1 MSGLTL
7 LDIESE
13 LSYAYL
19 HAVAAK
25 AGMSCTVSG
34 RHEDNRGVDA
44 MVRAWGPFT
53 GGGTITDLPLDIQL
67 KATWQTPTE
76 TTTHVSY
83 DLKGIHRYEQLR
95 KPTVSPHRILVV
107 LFLPKAD
114 TDWLLHS
121 VDQLVLKRCA
131 YWVSLRNAPATTNST
146 GVTVHLPKAQVFSPV
161 ELQNLAARLS
171 HTNASID
178 YLAP

>member
-1 MSGLTL
+1 MSGLSL

-25 AGMSCTVSG
+25 AGMSCKPSG

-44 MVRAWGPFT
+44 EVRAWGPFT
-53 GGGTITDLPLDIQL
+53 GGGTITDLSIDVQL

-76 TTTHVSY
+76 TSTHISY
-83 DLKGIHRYEQLR
+83 NLQGIHRYDQLR
-95 KPTVSPHRILVV
+95 KPTVSPHRFLVV
-107 LFLPKAD
+107 LFLPQAN

-131 YWVSLRNAPATTNST
+131 YWVSLRNAPATANST
-146 GVTVHLPKAQVFSPV
+146 AVTVHLPKAQVFSPD
-161 ELQNLAARLS
+161 ELRNLAARLS
-171 HTNASID
+171 HSNASID
-178 YLAP
+178 YVAP